1 VPAFGLRTWR
11 RFFASA
17 AALASAVLLGL
28 PVAIADASPPSLPGV
43 VAGLQRS
50 PVYLD
55 PRVASPHIDVG
66 RLLPVVPPGTYF
78 ASLPRSALSATGDPA
93 AVPALLSSRV
103 GRGGTFIV
111 LLDGRLYGASTT
123 VPGRLGG
130 ELSAAQSAL
139 PANGGDATAAL
150 IALMRSL
157 TGSGDLQDAVGPD
170 RAGGPVGAGVLVGMA
185 LAIVLGALALW
196 WWLRRTPRR
205 RRARPAPP
213 RDLVE
218 IDHAGRIIRRIPAK
232 DRER

>member
-1 VPAFGLRTWR
+1 VLAVGVKRWR
-11 RFFASA
+11 RSFVAA

-28 PVAIADASPPSLPGV
+28 PAAAANASIRSLPGV

-50 PVYLD
+50 PVYID
-55 PRVASPHIDVG
+55 PRAATPRIDAG
-66 RLLPVVPPGTYF
+66 RLLAAMPAVTYF

-93 AVPALLSSRV
+93 EVPALLSNQV

-111 LLDGRLYGASTT
+111 LIGGRLYGASTT
-123 VPGRLGG
+123 LPGRLGG
-130 ELSAAQSAL
+130 ELSAAQGAL

-157 TGSGDLQDAVGPD
+157 SGSGDLQDAAGPD
-170 RAGGPVGAGVLVGMA
+170 HAGGPVGAGTLVGMA
-185 LAIVLGALALW
+185 VAVVLGALALW
-196 WWLRRTPRR
+196 WWLRHPPRR
-205 RRARPAPP
+205 RRARPAAP

-232 DRER
+232 DRQP